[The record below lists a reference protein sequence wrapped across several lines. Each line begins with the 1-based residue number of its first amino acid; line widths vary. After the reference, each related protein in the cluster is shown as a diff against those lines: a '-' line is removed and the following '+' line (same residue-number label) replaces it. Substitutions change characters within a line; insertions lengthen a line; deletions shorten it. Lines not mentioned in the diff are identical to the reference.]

1 MIYQIISVLMC
12 FAHSLKC
19 FICHIIIWQ
28 LIKNFNL
35 GKILHNFN
43 VDFIKETNS
52 GILSR
57 NFFKFYEFEI
67 LKFQSLEKI
76 CLPVP
81 TSKVSKNSF
90 HDSKL
95 QKKTS
100 SKNCLNIQIYFQKR
114 LSSYHA
120 TQKPSHTPKKEITQ
134 AERNFY
140 WHTKLCKNTFLFNS
154 EIFSKFVVLENSS
167 KLIGKKD
174 NFFLL
179 LFSC

>member
-81 TSKVSKNSF
+81 PQKFQKIPFMTRNYKKKLLRKIVWIFRSISKNGSAVTTQPRSLLT
-90 HDSKL
+90 HRKKKL
-95 QKKTS
+95 HKQKETFIDT
-100 SKNCLNIQIYFQKR
+100 LNYARTLFYLI
-114 LSSYHA
+114 
-120 TQKPSHTPKKEITQ
+120 PK
-134 AERNFY
+134 
-140 WHTKLCKNTFLFNS
+140 
-154 EIFSKFVVLENSS
+154 FSRSL
-167 KLIGKKD
+167 
-174 NFFLL
+174 
-179 LFSC
+179 